1 MLREKAAELTY
12 AHSAFGAWNGTAVLE
27 IETMRATEVIT
38 ATSIETTD
46 DELVIRLA
54 DREVR
59 IPWAQCSPIL
69 ANATAEQFRRVRE
82 THHDHLIDNTHGAFH
97 APYAFSSRSNSSSEI
112 TGTPSSWALASLL
125 PAFSPA
131 TK

>member
-1 MLREKAAELTY
+1 
-12 AHSAFGAWNGTAVLE
+12 LE

-54 DREVR
+54 DRKVR

-69 ANATAEQFRRVRE
+69 ANATAEQRRQAE
-82 THHDHLIDNTHGAFH
+82 LSPGGYGIHW
-97 APYAFSSRSNSSSEI
+97 P
-112 TGTPSSWALASLL
+112 LL
-125 PAFSPA
+125 DEDLSVGGLVG
-131 TK
+131 